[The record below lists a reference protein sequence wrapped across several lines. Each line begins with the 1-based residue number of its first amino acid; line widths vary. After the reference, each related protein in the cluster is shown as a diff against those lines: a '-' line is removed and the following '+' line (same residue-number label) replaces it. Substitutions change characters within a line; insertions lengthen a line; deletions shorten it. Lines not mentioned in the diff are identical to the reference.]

1 VRTDDEG
8 TATVGVTGPVIQA
21 RFAGDDWRTD
31 RPRYFLPAQ
40 SAAVSSVAAVV
51 GPIEVVGY
59 LSDAVSN
66 VLLFVEWVV
75 LGLFA
80 LVWLRYAQRRPV

>member
-1 VRTDDEG
+1 M
-8 TATVGVTGPVIQA
+8 
-21 RFAGDDWRTD
+21 
-31 RPRYFLPAQ
+31 
-40 SAAVSSVAAVV
+40 AAVSSVTAVV

-66 VLLFVEWVV
+66 VLLFVEWVA

-80 LVWLRYAQRRPV
+80 LVWLRYVQRRPV